1 MAKPPGSLAFVLVA
15 LAAAPAVA
23 TVPLQVGLGGP
34 RGYGTDC
41 LSPNDDGTSASI
53 DITPAF
59 PAGLRFFTGTHTR
72 VFVNTNGNITFSG
85 AEPVYTPQAFPV
97 ASRPMIAAYW
107 ADIDLRPMTH
117 GDCRGLA
124 QYTGERGDGACQNP
138 THNGTWWKLEPG
150 KMTIS
155 WDAVG
160 YYSCKLDHVMDFQ
173 MVLTAADQSGCGATE
188 GDFDVEFR
196 FNRCEWTTGDA
207 SGGSGGFGGTAAQ
220 VGFDAGNLSD
230 FVQIAGSM
238 TADINT
244 IVCNDSN
251 VGEPGRWVFQ
261 IRGGT
266 VVCPDSG
273 EACDT
278 GQEGVCGIG
287 RTSCVGAGTECRAV
301 VTPSDERCNALDDD
315 CDGTI
320 DEEAPCDNG
329 GICDNGVCLGPCN
342 EVTCPGIDE
351 ACVDVS
357 CEAGFRCV
365 EGACVDACAG
375 VTCPVGTDCR
385 AGRCVDSCAGFAC
398 DECSVCV
405 DGACEARCSEGS
417 CGAGTTCQPD
427 GRCVSDSCVGVSCE
441 PGFFCEGGGCADAC
455 TGAVCPEGQAC
466 TGGQCVDESAPPPT
480 DPPDDS
486 NGPSDPNDADDDDG
500 VPLSPASDE
509 DEDGGDDGS
518 ADRACACTSSDR
530 GDAALAAPLL
540 AVVAALLRRRR

>member
-1 MAKPPGSLAFVLVA
+1 MDSRRLGFLA
-15 LAAAPAVA
+15 LALLASTPATA
-23 TVPLQVGLGGP
+23 TVPLHAGLGGP

-41 LSPNDDGTSASI
+41 LSPNDDGSSASI
-53 DITPAF
+53 DITSAF
-59 PAGLRFFTGTHTR
+59 PSGLRFFTGTHTR

-107 ADIDLRPMTH
+107 ADIDLRPLDH
-117 GDCRGLA
+117 GNCRGLA
-124 QYTGERGDGACQNP
+124 QYTGERGDGACQSP

-155 WDAVG
+155 WDMVG

-173 MVLTAADQSGCGATE
+173 MVLTAADQTGCGATE

-220 VGFDAGNLSD
+220 VGFDAGNETD
-230 FVQIAGSM
+230 FVQIDGSM
-238 TADINT
+238 TSSINT

-273 EACDT
+273 AACDT
-278 GQEGVCGIG
+278 GQDGVCGVG

-320 DEEAPCDNG
+320 DEDAPCDNG
-329 GICDNGVCLGPCN
+329 GVCDNGVCLGPCT
-342 EVTCPGIDE
+342 EASCPGIDP
-351 ACVDVS
+351 ACVDVT

-365 EGACVDACAG
+365 DGECVDACAG
-375 VTCPVGTDCR
+375 VTCPAGTDCR
-385 AGRCVDSCAGFAC
+385 AGRCLDACAGFAC

-405 DGACEARCSEGS
+405 GGTCEARCSLDS
-417 CGAGTTCQPD
+417 CGAGSTCQAD
-427 GRCVSDSCVGVSCE
+427 GTCLADACVGVACA
-441 PGFFCEGGGCADAC
+441 PGFFCEAGACVDAC
-455 TGAVCPEGQAC
+455 TGAVCPSGQVC
-466 TGGQCVDESAPPPT
+466 TAGQCVDASAPPP
-480 DPPDDS
+480 PDD
-486 NGPSDPNDADDDDG
+486 GDDDD
-500 VPLSPASDE
+500 PA
-509 DEDGGDDGS
+509 DGGDDDNDGTPLDPAGGDS
-518 ADRACACTSSDR
+518 ADREADDAGDGARACSCSGARRGSD
-530 GDAALAAPLL
+530 GAAAALL
-540 AVVAALLRRRR
+540 ALATALLRRRS